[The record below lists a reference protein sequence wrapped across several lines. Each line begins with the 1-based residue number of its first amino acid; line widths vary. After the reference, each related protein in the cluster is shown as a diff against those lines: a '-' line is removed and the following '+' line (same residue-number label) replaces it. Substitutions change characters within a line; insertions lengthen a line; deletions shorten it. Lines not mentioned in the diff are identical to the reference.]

1 MLECVCKCDAG
12 KWELYFDFREFNLKN
27 EESSLIKNLFDCFNK
42 TIDRIIDIRL
52 ELKEIEKERIK
63 KQVYEEFGYVPY
75 HETD

>member
-1 MLECVCKCDAG
+1 MKTG
-12 KWELYFDFREFNLKN
+12 YELDFEFREFNLKN

-63 KQVYEEFGYVPY
+63 KQVYEELGVPY

>member
-1 MLECVCKCDAG
+1 MKPGYKLD
-12 KWELYFDFREFNLKN
+12 FDFREFNLKN

-52 ELKEIEKERIK
+52 ELNEIEKERIK
-63 KQVYEEFGYVPY
+63 KQVYEEFGVPY